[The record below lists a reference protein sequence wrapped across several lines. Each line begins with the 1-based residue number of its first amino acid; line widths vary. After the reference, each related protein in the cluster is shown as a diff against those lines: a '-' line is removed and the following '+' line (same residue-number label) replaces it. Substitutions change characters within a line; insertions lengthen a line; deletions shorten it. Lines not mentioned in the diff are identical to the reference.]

1 MALLDSIFSGEKS
14 VTALLADTLAGN
26 ATVIRPGERGKYDP
40 DTDTYAVAEATDF
53 PVKFIQETMKRN
65 VLTHVGGVQIEAGDL
80 VGVIPAYQIRFPIRR
95 RVDRFRRNEVNYTIE
110 STEEIS
116 SGDETALVRILC
128 KTAFGGDGRSP
139 SAKTADGR

>member
-1 MALLDSIFSGEKS
+1 MALLDNIFSGEKS
-14 VTALLADTLAGN
+14 VTATLANLFAGN
-26 ATVIRPGERGKYDP
+26 AKVICPGERGDYDP
-40 DTDTYAVAEATDF
+40 DTDTYEQKDATDF

-80 VGVIPAYQIRFPIRR
+80 VGVIPAYQIKTPLRKRI
-95 RVDRFRRNEVNYTIE
+95 DRLRRNGVNYLIE

-128 KTAFGGDGRSP
+128 KRV
-139 SAKTADGR
+139 